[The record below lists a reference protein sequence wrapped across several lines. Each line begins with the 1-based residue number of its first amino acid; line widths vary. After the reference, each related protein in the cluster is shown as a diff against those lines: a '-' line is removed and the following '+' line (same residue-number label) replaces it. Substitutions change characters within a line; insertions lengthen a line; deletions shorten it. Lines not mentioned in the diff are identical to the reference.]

1 MLDNANK
8 NGDSSY
14 NDENEI
20 DENEIL
26 DFVQPVSEYVSTD
39 IVTDIK
45 SGIFNLFVSL
55 YNNNAAKHGPVVG
68 LQMSLEY
75 INNIS
80 KHFQEILEKHPNN

>member
-1 MLDNANK
+1 MPDNANK
-8 NGDSSY
+8 SRDSSS
-14 NDENEI
+14 NGEDEF
-20 DENEIL
+20 L

-55 YNNNAAKHGPVVG
+55 YNNNAAQHGPVVG

-80 KHFQEILEKHPNN
+80 RHFQEILEKHPNN